1 MGSISGSLIGGL
13 VSGAGSLASGLMGS
27 NAATGAAN
35 TQAAE
40 EAQALAFQ
48 EQVYGQTQQNLQ
60 PYVSAGQGALSS
72 ILGFYG
78 LPGGNTGGASQAFN
92 QFQSLPSYQF
102 PLQQGNLALDR
113 QLASSGLT
121 GSGGALKSAV
131 NYNQGYASQ
140 GLSGYLQGLGG
151 IASAGQGAAGT
162 IGQQGNQAAST
173 LGQGYQYTGNALGQG
188 TINSNNALTQG
199 ISGALPGLI
208 GGTGGS
214 SYGSSGSGGMLG
226 GLMSLL
232 GGGGAN
238 GSAGQTSLLN
248 QMNQYS

>member
-1 MGSISGSLIGGL
+1 
-13 VSGAGSLASGLMGS
+13 MGS

-48 EQVYGQTQQNLQ
+48 KQVYGQTQQNLQ

-188 TINSNNALTQG
+188 MVQSASQLNNG
-199 ISGALPGLI
+199 ITGALPGLI

-214 SYGSSGSGGMLG
+214 SYGSSNSGGGLIGMLSNLWNG
-226 GLMSLL
+226 GSSANSAAY
-232 GGGGAN
+232 GASMN
-238 GSAGQTSLLN
+238 PTSSGA
-248 QMNQYS
+248 YGPGW